1 MKKFRIP
8 FVGFAFYLVSFVVL
22 LVGYIL
28 SISSFVTFSISVDR
42 FVIILPIFA
51 MIIIVLQLIMS
62 LVDANKPAWFNLL
75 NLAFVILIVFTFAK
89 VIIPFLTPIGIYF
102 SGVNM
107 GDVATYQKVV
117 PMSIASCIILVVSAL
132 IFIVG
137 SFFPTVLIIRKEEKA
152 K

>member
-8 FVGFAFYLVSFVVL
+8 FVGFGLYLISLIVL
-22 LVGYIL
+22 IVGYIL
-28 SISSFVTFSISVDR
+28 SINSFKAFSIGVDR

-51 MIIIVLQLIMS
+51 IIIVVLQLVMS
-62 LVDANKPAWFNLL
+62 LVDANKPSWFNIL
-75 NLAFVILIVFTFAK
+75 NLAYVILIVFTFAK

-107 GDVATYQKVV
+107 GDIATYQIVV
-117 PMSIASCIILVVSAL
+117 PMSIASCVILVVSAL
-132 IFIVG
+132 IYIVG
-137 SFFPTVLIIRKEEKA
+137 CFFPTVLIKEGKA